1 MNQPA
6 KRLVTSG
13 LSLFLFAFLLVEL
26 SSSASRLDCGLVPLL
41 GEERTSAQTSRLRKN
56 SLSLW
61 ERAGVRDEVSERW
74 RTVRRSGFISC
85 YAEPL
90 TLTLS
95 QRERGIVSPLEA
107 QRISARPKQKSSL
120 VVDLFR
126 TNCARCHGADGRGD
140 TPLGHTYNA
149 PDFTDAEWWRLH
161 SDITSTGRLVSI
173 VSHGKGG
180 MPAFGKKLKPSEI
193 KLLVS
198 YVRRFRKQ

>member
-1 MNQPA
+1 MNQRV
-6 KRLVTSG
+6 KLLVTSG
-13 LSLFLFAFLLVEL
+13 LSLLLLAFFSIEL
-26 SSSASRLDCGLVPLL
+26 IASAMRLECGLVSLL
-41 GEERTSAQTSRLRKN
+41 GEERTSAQADRLRKN

-61 ERAGVRDEVSERW
+61 ERDEVSGRS

-85 YAEPL
+85 YAKPL

-95 QRERGIVSPLEA
+95 QSERELVSPLEA
-107 QRISARPKQKSSL
+107 QQTKAQSKRSSTL

-149 PDFTDAEWWRLH
+149 PDFTDAEWWRKH

-173 VSHGKGG
+173 VRHGKGG

-193 KLLVS
+193 KLLVN
-198 YVRRFRKQ
+198 YVRRFRKS